1 MASARQPVFLALD
14 DVLALHQDQI
24 SRYGGAP
31 GIRDIGLL
39 KSALAS
45 PAVTFDGALLHRSL
59 AEMAAAYLYH
69 LSQNHP
75 FIDGNKRTAL
85 AAALVFLWIN
95 GHRVRIP
102 EDELYA
108 LVIGVAGGS
117 VSKPDIAVFFS
128 RHRMDSP

>member
-1 MASARQPVFLALD
+1 MAGARQPVFLALD

-24 SRYGGAP
+24 SRYGGAA

-39 KSALAS
+39 QSAIAA

-102 EDELYA
+102 EDDLYA
-108 LVIGVAGGS
+108 MAIGVAGGR
-117 VSKPDIAVFFS
+117 VSKADIAVFFA
-128 RHRMDSP
+128 RHRTGST